1 MQIRTLVHKNYRG
14 LKDDALSFDKVNHII
29 GKNGCGK
36 TSIIEAA
43 VLLLSG
49 RSFQGATIK
58 ELTNK
63 NKVAASLHGTVFLN
77 TNNVYTASLVFDGKK
92 KKHTLN
98 NKREGQQHAHKTF
111 PLCLIDTNAINAS
124 SGQPKF
130 RRDLLDRAVFHVEP
144 QHATN
149 HKKLNKCLSQ
159 RNKAISKREGRRA
172 IQSWDEPLAE
182 AGEKISEARQLLLN
196 EAATHLN
203 EISNEL
209 LGIRVQTRFHR
220 GWDRTTLIDSL
231 KESLNKDMAL
241 KRTSCGPQKEDYKLM
256 AAENKTK
263 GYFSHGQ
270 EKLSSIALLLALNNA
285 VEKRKKTNS
294 IIIIDEAESGL
305 DETANNKLFSLIKN
319 LQNQLLIT
327 SLPHHLASEKIE
339 GNILHPAQK

>member
-1 MQIRTLVHKNYRG
+1 M
-14 LKDDALSFDKVNHII
+14 
-29 GKNGCGK
+29 
-36 TSIIEAA
+36 
-43 VLLLSG
+43 
-49 RSFQGATIK
+49 
-58 ELTNK
+58 
-63 NKVAASLHGTVFLN
+63 
-77 TNNVYTASLVFDGKK
+77 
-92 KKHTLN
+92 
-98 NKREGQQHAHKTF
+98 GQQHAHKTF

-159 RNKAISKREGRRA
+159 RNRAISKGEGKRA

-196 EAATHLN
+196 EAATHLK

-209 LGIRVQTRFHR
+209 LGIRIQTRFHP
-220 GWDRTTLIDSL
+220 GWDKTTLIDSL
-231 KESLNKDMAL
+231 KDNLSKDMAL
-241 KRTSCGPQKEDYKLM
+241 KRTSSGPQKEDYKLM
-256 AAENKTK
+256 AADNKTK

-285 VEKRKKTNS
+285 VEERKKNNS

-305 DETANNKLFSLIKN
+305 DEGANNKLFGLLKS

-327 SLPHHLASEKIE
+327 SLPHHLATEKID
-339 GNILHPAQK
+339 GNILQPEQK